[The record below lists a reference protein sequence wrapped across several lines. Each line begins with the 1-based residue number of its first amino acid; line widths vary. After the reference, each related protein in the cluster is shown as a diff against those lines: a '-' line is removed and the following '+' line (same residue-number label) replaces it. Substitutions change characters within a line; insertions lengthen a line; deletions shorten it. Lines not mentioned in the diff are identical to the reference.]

1 MKNNSI
7 IKLRKKLDLL
17 DNKFLNLIKKR
28 SILVDKILKQK
39 TSKNQIINRK
49 RIKTILK
56 NIRRKSLIKKIDK
69 NLTKR
74 IWKAIIKGTINYE
87 FKNFK
92 KKNDLEVHI
101 GDTTYVIEVKSE
113 KQKLKDKKYKADE
126 LNIDGFTMK
135 RFLMIIVLGLK
146 YKSFH

>member
-28 SILVDKILKQK
+28 FILVDKILKQK
-39 TSKNQIINRK
+39 TSKNQIIDRK

-56 NIRRKSLIKKIDK
+56 NIRKKSLIKKIDK

-74 IWKAIIKGTINYE
+74 IWKSIIKESINYE

-92 KKNDLEVHI
+92 KK
-101 GDTTYVIEVKSE
+101 K
-113 KQKLKDKKYKADE
+113 
-126 LNIDGFTMK
+126 
-135 RFLMIIVLGLK
+135 
-146 YKSFH
+146 

>member
-49 RIKTILK
+49 RIKIILK
-56 NIRRKSLIKKIDK
+56 NIRKKSLIKKIDE
-69 NLTKR
+69 NLTER
-74 IWKAIIKGTINYE
+74 IWKAIIRESISYE

-92 KKNDLEVHI
+92 KK
-101 GDTTYVIEVKSE
+101 K
-113 KQKLKDKKYKADE
+113 
-126 LNIDGFTMK
+126 
-135 RFLMIIVLGLK
+135 
-146 YKSFH
+146 

>member
-1 MKNNSI
+1 MKNNNI

-49 RIKTILK
+49 RIKIILK
-56 NIRRKSLIKKIDK
+56 NIRKKSLIKKIDK

-74 IWKAIIKGTINYE
+74 IWKAIIKESIDYE

-92 KKNDLEVHI
+92 KK
-101 GDTTYVIEVKSE
+101 K
-113 KQKLKDKKYKADE
+113 
-126 LNIDGFTMK
+126 
-135 RFLMIIVLGLK
+135 
-146 YKSFH
+146 

>member
-1 MKNNSI
+1 MKNNNI

-49 RIKTILK
+49 RIKIILK
-56 NIRRKSLIKKIDK
+56 NIRKKSLIKKIDK

-74 IWKAIIKGTINYE
+74 IWKAIIKESINYE

-92 KKNDLEVHI
+92 KK
-101 GDTTYVIEVKSE
+101 K
-113 KQKLKDKKYKADE
+113 
-126 LNIDGFTMK
+126 
-135 RFLMIIVLGLK
+135 
-146 YKSFH
+146 

>member
-1 MKNNSI
+1 MKNNNI

-28 SILVDKILKQK
+28 SILVEKVLKQK

-56 NIRRKSLIKKIDK
+56 DIRKKSLIKKIDK
-69 NLTKR
+69 NLTER
-74 IWKAIIKGTINYE
+74 IWKAIIKESINYE

-92 KKNDLEVHI
+92 KK
-101 GDTTYVIEVKSE
+101 K
-113 KQKLKDKKYKADE
+113 
-126 LNIDGFTMK
+126 
-135 RFLMIIVLGLK
+135 
-146 YKSFH
+146 